1 MEEGSGEK
9 IRRIVV
15 AVDSS
20 ENSRKCAG
28 FAASLANAT
37 GCETIVLTVI
47 RNSDVV
53 DTEGRIDHDK
63 LQKTEEEARG
73 LHEAL
78 VIGSNMFTFRNKIRS
93 EIVRADNDDVAD
105 AICKYCAETDADV
118 VIIGRRGLGF
128 FKGMLIGSVS
138 EKVARNC
145 QCSVTIV
152 K

>member
-1 MEEGSGEK
+1 MEGPGEK
-9 IRRIVV
+9 IRRIIV

-47 RNSDVV
+47 KNSDIA

-63 LQKTEEEARG
+63 LQKAEEETRR
-73 LHEAL
+73 LHESL
-78 VIGSNMFTFRNKIRS
+78 VVGSNMFTFKNKIRS
-93 EIVRADNDDVAD
+93 EIVRADDISD
-105 AICKYCAETDADV
+105 AICKYCAETNADI
-118 VIIGRRGLGF
+118 VIVGRRGLGF
-128 FKGMLIGSVS
+128 LKGMLIGSVS
-138 EKVARNC
+138 EKVTRNC
-145 QCSVTIV
+145 QCSVMIV

>member
-1 MEEGSGEK
+1 MEGPGEK

-20 ENSRKCAG
+20 ESARKCVG

-37 GCETIVLTVI
+37 SCETIVITVI
-47 RNSDVV
+47 KNGDIA
-53 DTEGRIDHDK
+53 DTEGRVEHGK
-63 LQKTEEEARG
+63 LQKAEEEAKG

-78 VIGSNMFTFRNKIRS
+78 VVGSNMFTFRNKIRS
-93 EIVRADNDDVAD
+93 EIVRADDVAD
-105 AICKYCAETDADV
+105 AICKYCAETSADI

-128 FKGMLIGSVS
+128 LKGMLIGSVS

-145 QCSVTIV
+145 RCSVTIV